1 MSMHTTSLTNPRI
14 RTTAGTLTVV
24 RRLVW
29 NVLPVLMLLG
39 AVKMTLL
46 GDEGM
51 LNRHQIKR
59 RLHAT
64 QVKVEQVQAENAA
77 LEARIRLLREDP
89 RFVKRAAAET
99 LLMAEKTST
108 IYRFDGPIR

>member
-1 MSMHTTSLTNPRI
+1 MHSTSLANPRI

-51 LNRHQIKR
+51 LNRHQVKR

-64 QVKVEQVQAENAA
+64 QVKVKQVQAENEA
-77 LEARIRLLREDP
+77 LRSRIRMLRQDP
-89 RFVKRAAAET
+89 RFVKRAAAEK
-99 LLMAEKTST
+99 LLMAEKSST